1 MQTLIPQPVTATARP
16 NGRWGRVLG
25 FGLTARAL
33 LLLLAGVLLSIPA
46 FFHAHRIWMM
56 VAWDAAMLALI
67 AFDAAQLPA
76 PGKIAVT
83 RRFVHSPA
91 LGVSTEIV
99 DEVLQ
104 QSNARLE
111 VRVTDG
117 LHPALIAT
125 PRTVT
130 VLAYPR

>member
-33 LLLLAGVLLSIPA
+33 LLLLAGILLSIPA

-56 VAWDAAMLALI
+56 VAWDAAVLALI
-67 AFDAAQLPA
+67 AFDAARLPA

-83 RRFVHSPA
+83 GDSFIRRRWAFPPR
-91 LGVSTEIV
+91 LSTRCC
-99 DEVLQ
+99 
-104 QSNARLE
+104 SN
-111 VRVTDG
+111 
-117 LHPALIAT
+117 
-125 PRTVT
+125 RTRGWRC
-130 VLAYPR
+130 A

>member
-56 VAWDAAMLALI
+56 VAWDAAVLGLI
-67 AFDAAQLPA
+67 ALPFVL
-76 PGKIAVT
+76 PPLGLS
-83 RRFVHSPA
+83 RRGFAGSVFQRSA
-91 LGVSTEIV
+91 CW
-99 DEVLQ
+99 
-104 QSNARLE
+104 
-111 VRVTDG
+111 
-117 LHPALIAT
+117 
-125 PRTVT
+125 PRRC
-130 VLAYPR
+130 A